1 MLSVDKKRVKK
12 QKSETTSIPKEL
24 EVDLFADYERLPK
37 P

>member
-12 QKSETTSIPKEL
+12 QKTEAVSIPKEL
-24 EVDLFADYERLPK
+24 EVDLFADYDRYAK